1 MIARLFDLIF
11 AGGAVVILSP
21 VFLLASIGIRLSS
34 PGPILYRA
42 KRVGQD
48 GKLFTMY
55 KFRSMHLHKPGNRSR
70 ITSADD
76 PRVFPFGVW
85 LRFLKIDELPQLFNI
100 IKGEMSVVGPR
111 AEDPIIV
118 EKHYRPEH
126 YETLKMPPGLAS
138 PGSIFN
144 YTHGER
150 ILKDGDA
157 EAIYVSRLL
166 PIKLALDRAY
176 IRKASFAYNIRI
188 ILRTS
193 YVILSKMAGRQNF
206 ADPPEMALATRLL
219 SNDNV

>member
-1 MIARLFDLIF
+1 MIARLFDLVL
-11 AGGAVVILSP
+11 AGLAILVLSP
-21 VFLLASIGIRLSS
+21 VLLIAAAGIRLSS

-42 KRVGQD
+42 KRVGQG

-55 KFRSMHLHKPGNRSR
+55 KFRSMHLPKGDYESR

-76 PRVFPFGVW
+76 PRVFPLGAW

-111 AEDPIIV
+111 AEDPLIV
-118 EKHYRPEH
+118 EKYYRPEH

-150 ILKDGDA
+150 ML
-157 EAIYVSRLL
+157 
-166 PIKLALDRAY
+166 
-176 IRKASFAYNIRI
+176 
-188 ILRTS
+188 
-193 YVILSKMAGRQNF
+193 
-206 ADPPEMALATRLL
+206 
-219 SNDNV
+219 